1 MAADKGLIESVGKAY
16 RSMNTT
22 TDISPISGAV
32 VSAVK
37 DIASAIAAKKEE
49 KKKQDAKDRARAEA
63 ASDTFTNMLAKDG
76 SKVKTKQGLALLG
89 SWGSSNRSQYL
100 KINKLQKDLDVG
112 SEEYQSY
119 EQQKLDI
126 INGSGAIGGD
136 LAEWEEE
143 MTRLATL
150 EMDNFTNANTT
161 ASINVMEDMRLGK
174 YELVK
179 SSDNNNSFDVVY
191 DGKTYTQDEFED
203 LMPKSKNPAVIKQ
216 MAALNEYALN
226 EGKKGI
232 EFNEVDIESKIS
244 ASRNNFDD
252 PSESERTA
260 LASFLT
266 DDYLGASVDFSE
278 KSYLGEVLMGHEIA
292 EGEPGYGMSVEDAQ
306 KEALDYLYGDTTRNK
321 DEQGVLT
328 GGGYE
333 NGQLYRAMKNM
344 HTKAYEPH
352 QNKIDESNRI
362 AEAAALSASSVKTGD
377 SDTNYKTPT
386 GIEKLDKQD
395 YYSTSENS
403 PLTKTTTNGTRLVSV
418 NELFNKS
425 SVALENLRDLEFDIK
440 EYSGNTDLDFKI
452 EKIPIEKSNLYD
464 TSTIPTDISGENQ
477 KSIIRISVRD
487 NSKKVTQEDDEGD
500 MKLDENGN
508 IKYFYPKR
516 ALFKEFSSVEK
527 LERYIREQAIKYGNS
542 LSNVQTS
549 SKANTASG
557 QAIN

>member
-22 TDISPISGAV
+22 TDISPISGGVA
-32 VSAVK
+32 SAVK
-37 DIASAIAAKKEE
+37 DIASAIATKKEE

-89 SWGSSNRSQYL
+89 SWGSSNRGQYL

-179 SSDNNNSFDVVY
+179 SSDNDNSFDVVY

-232 EFNEVDIESKIS
+232 EFNEVEKS
-244 ASRNNFDD
+244 
-252 PSESERTA
+252 A

-278 KSYLGEVLMGHEIA
+278 KSYLGEVLMGHEIV

-321 DEQGVLT
+321 DEQGVLI

-362 AEAAALSASSVKTGD
+362 AEAAALSTSSGKTGD

-418 NELFNKS
+418 NELFNTS
-425 SVALENLRDLEFDIK
+425 SVSRENLRDLEFDIK

-464 TSTIPTDISGENQ
+464 TSIIPSDISGENE
-477 KSIIRISVRD
+477 KSIIRISVRN
-487 NSKKVTQEDDEGD
+487 NSEKVTQEDDEGVT
-500 MKLDENGN
+500 KLDKNGN

-527 LERYIREQAIKYGNS
+527 FERYLREQAIKYGNS

>member
-22 TDISPISGAV
+22 TDISPISGGV

-37 DIASAIAAKKEE
+37 DITSAIATKKEE

-89 SWGSSNRSQYL
+89 SWGSSNRGQYL

-143 MTRLATL
+143 MTRLATM
-150 EMDNFTNANTT
+150 EMDSFTNANTT
-161 ASINVMEDMRLGK
+161 PSINAMEDMRLGK

-179 SSDNNNSFDVVY
+179 SSDNENSFDVVY
-191 DGKTYTQDEFED
+191 NGKTYTQDEFED

-278 KSYLGEVLMGHEIA
+278 KSYLGEVLMGHEII

-352 QNKIDESNRI
+352 QNKIDENNRI
-362 AEAAALSASSVKTGD
+362 AEAAAKASGGKDTLSISEQADAKVINALSVLSQQSQEPASNLNILRTLAKPNKYPIDFNG
-377 SDTNYKTPT
+377 
-386 GIEKLDKQD
+386 EMLDKSTANKMLEISKNNLTNDLRKHLGDNKLTVNTKIDDNGVTKFMLSGTDGRSSGD
-395 YYSTSENS
+395 YTIE
-403 PLTKTTTNGTRLVSV
+403 
-418 NELFNKS
+418 ELFAPVTDPNGLTYKYATLNQ
-425 SVALENLRDLEFDIK
+425 ALGK
-440 EYSGNTDLDFKI
+440 E
-452 EKIPIEKSNLYD
+452 
-464 TSTIPTDISGENQ
+464 
-477 KSIIRISVRD
+477 
-487 NSKKVTQEDDEGD
+487 
-500 MKLDENGN
+500 
-508 IKYFYPKR
+508 
-516 ALFKEFSSVEK
+516 
-527 LERYIREQAIKYGNS
+527 
-542 LSNVQTS
+542 
-549 SKANTASG
+549 
-557 QAIN
+557 

>member
-22 TDISPISGAV
+22 TNISPISGAV

-37 DIASAIAAKKEE
+37 DVASAIAAKKEE

-89 SWGSSNRSQYL
+89 SWGSSNRGQYL

-161 ASINVMEDMRLGK
+161 SSINAMEDMRLGK

-278 KSYLGEVLMGHEIA
+278 KSYLGEVLMGHEIV

-333 NGQLYRAMKNM
+333 SGQLYRAMKNM

-352 QNKIDESNRI
+352 QNKIDESNAIKAQNSKLENKNKKDFSSMVISDEPTNIVKYYTDDKGKRV
-362 AEAAALSASSVKTGD
+362 ASSV
-377 SDTNYKTPT
+377 DTKHSLNQSRISFYN
-386 GIEKLDKQD
+386 EAAF
-395 YYSTSENS
+395 SSN
-403 PLTKTTTNGTRLVSV
+403 PL
-418 NELFNKS
+418 
-425 SVALENLRDLEFDIK
+425 
-440 EYSGNTDLDFKI
+440 FKI
-452 EKIPIEKSNLYD
+452 TNKNAKEDADGNYD
-464 TSTIPTDISGENQ
+464 SGDAADGVHITDRSG
-477 KSIIRISVRD
+477 SIIGGPFY
-487 NSKKVTQEDDEGD
+487 TEEDLAGFLNRQQSQ
-500 MKLDENGN
+500 K
-508 IKYFYPKR
+508 
-516 ALFKEFSSVEK
+516 
-527 LERYIREQAIKYGNS
+527 
-542 LSNVQTS
+542 
-549 SKANTASG
+549 
-557 QAIN
+557 

>member
-89 SWGSSNRSQYL
+89 SWGSSNRGQYL

-143 MTRLATL
+143 MTRLATM
-150 EMDNFTNANTT
+150 EMDSFTNANTT
-161 ASINVMEDMRLGK
+161 PSINAMEDMRLGK

-278 KSYLGEVLMGHEIA
+278 KSYLGEVLMGHEIV

-352 QNKIDESNRI
+352 QNKIDENNRI
-362 AEAAALSASSVKTGD
+362 AEAAAKASGGKGKESESAFKDRKSYEGIKSLGNRIVENTMEGTQSSYYSRLKALEQKGGIGKPDENNPHYKEMKNLENDLRKVIGGIQGEQLELSYNVFGD
-377 SDTNYKTPT
+377 GKYEISNTSAGKGTYTLDELFSEDDTNP
-386 GIEKLDKQD
+386 
-395 YYSTSENS
+395 
-403 PLTKTTTNGTRLVSV
+403 
-418 NELFNKS
+418 
-425 SVALENLRDLEFDIK
+425 
-440 EYSGNTDLDFKI
+440 
-452 EKIPIEKSNLYD
+452 SNLLWAF
-464 TSTIPTDISGENQ
+464 N
-477 KSIIRISVRD
+477 R
-487 NSKKVTQEDDEGD
+487 N
-500 MKLDENGN
+500 
-508 IKYFYPKR
+508 
-516 ALFKEFSSVEK
+516 
-527 LERYIREQAIKYGNS
+527 
-542 LSNVQTS
+542 
-549 SKANTASG
+549 
-557 QAIN
+557 

>member
-16 RSMNTT
+16 RSRNTT

-32 VSAVK
+32 VSGIK
-37 DIASAIAAKKEE
+37 DITSAIATKKEE

-89 SWGSSNRSQYL
+89 SWGSSNRGQYL

-126 INGSGAIGGD
+126 MNGSGAIGGD

-143 MTRLATL
+143 MTRLATIK
-150 EMDNFTNANTT
+150 MDSFTKANTNK
-161 ASINVMEDMRLGK
+161 SINVMEDMRLGK

-179 SSDNNNSFDVVY
+179 SSDNENSFNVVY

-203 LMPKSKNPAVIKQ
+203 LMPKSKNPAVIKE

-226 EGKKGI
+226 EGKKGT

-244 ASRNNFDD
+244 KSRNNFDD

-260 LASFLT
+260 LASFLK

-278 KSYLGEVLMGHEIA
+278 KSYLGEVLMGHEIV

-362 AEAAALSASSVKTGD
+362 AEAAALSSSSSKTGD
-377 SDTNYKTPT
+377 SDTNYKTPI
-386 GIEKLDKQD
+386 GVEKIDDQK
-395 YYSTSENS
+395 YYSTSVDS
-403 PLTKTTTNGTRLVSV
+403 PLTKTTNDGTTLVSI
-418 NELFNKS
+418 NELFNTSSKS
-425 SVALENLRDLEFDIK
+425 RENLKDLEFDIK
-440 EYSGNTDLDFKI
+440 DYSGNTDLDFKI

-464 TSTIPTDISGENQ
+464 TSMIPSNVSGENQ
-477 KSIIRISVRD
+477 KSIIRISVR
-487 NSKKVTQEDDEGD
+487 NESQKVKVTDEEGNP
-500 MKLDENGN
+500 KLDENN
-508 IKYFYPKR
+508 EMTFLYPPRKI
-516 ALFKEFSSVEK
+516 LKEFSSVEK
-527 LERYIREQAIKYGNS
+527 LERYMREQAIKYGNS

-549 SKANTASG
+549 SKANTALG

>member
-89 SWGSSNRSQYL
+89 SWGSSNRGQYL

-143 MTRLATL
+143 MTRLATM
-150 EMDNFTNANTT
+150 EMDSFTNANTT
-161 ASINVMEDMRLGK
+161 PSINAMEDMRLGK

-179 SSDNNNSFDVVY
+179 SSDNDNSFDVVY

-278 KSYLGEVLMGHEIA
+278 KSYLGEVLMGHEIV

-352 QNKIDESNRI
+352 QNKIDENNRI
-362 AEAAALSASSVKTGD
+362 AEAAAKASGGKGKESESAFKDRKSYEGIKSLGNRIVENTMEGTQSSYYSRLKALEQKGGIGKPDENNPHYKEMKNLENDLRKVIGGIQGEQLELSYNVFGD
-377 SDTNYKTPT
+377 GKYEISNTSAGKGTYTLDELFSEDDTNP
-386 GIEKLDKQD
+386 
-395 YYSTSENS
+395 
-403 PLTKTTTNGTRLVSV
+403 
-418 NELFNKS
+418 
-425 SVALENLRDLEFDIK
+425 
-440 EYSGNTDLDFKI
+440 
-452 EKIPIEKSNLYD
+452 SNLLWAF
-464 TSTIPTDISGENQ
+464 N
-477 KSIIRISVRD
+477 R
-487 NSKKVTQEDDEGD
+487 N
-500 MKLDENGN
+500 
-508 IKYFYPKR
+508 
-516 ALFKEFSSVEK
+516 
-527 LERYIREQAIKYGNS
+527 
-542 LSNVQTS
+542 
-549 SKANTASG
+549 
-557 QAIN
+557 

>member
-22 TDISPISGAV
+22 TDISPISGGV

-37 DIASAIAAKKEE
+37 DITSAIAAKKEE

-89 SWGSSNRSQYL
+89 SWGSSNRGQYL

-143 MTRLATL
+143 MTRLATM
-150 EMDNFTNANTT
+150 EMDSFTNANTT
-161 ASINVMEDMRLGK
+161 PSINAMEDMRLGK

-179 SSDNNNSFDVVY
+179 SSDNENSFDVVY
-191 DGKTYTQDEFED
+191 NGKTYTQDEFED

-321 DEQGVLT
+321 DGQGVLT

-362 AEAAALSASSVKTGD
+362 AEAAALSTSSVKTGD

-418 NELFNKS
+418 NELFNTS
-425 SVALENLRDLEFDIK
+425 SVALENLKDLEFDIK

-464 TSTIPTDISGENQ
+464 TSIIPSDISGENQ

-487 NSKKVTQEDDEGD
+487 NSEKVTREDDEGV

-527 LERYIREQAIKYGNS
+527 LERYLREQSIKYGNS